1 MLQLKWFCLGVCDT
15 MDIVIFGYGKGYIMC
30 EMGYISKGQLIEK
43 IAEYG
48 KIADDRGC
56 MWHCSRG
63 GILPDLDMVDSFLC
77 ENYCQRY
84 YRCNQIAIVN
94 DYYKV
99 LDDEDV
105 DELAN
110 RYMRI

>member
-1 MLQLKWFCLGVCDT
+1 MCAMG
-15 MDIVIFGYGKGYIMC
+15 DISRSWLVG
-30 EMGYISKGQLIEK
+30 K
-43 IAEYG
+43 IAEHG
-48 KIADDRGC
+48 RILDSRGS

-94 DYYKV
+94 DYWKV
-99 LDDEDV
+99 VDNEDT
-105 DELAN
+105 EEIAE
-110 RYMRI
+110 RYAGI